1 MGGCDWDF
9 WLWKNRM
16 PIYGYYRFLHVIK
29 VKPIFSEGPMNR
41 IKIEISK
48 KSPQWWIPRKS
59 SNTQI
64 TWEISNISIYGP
76 KQSHKGVMRV
86 SGRRVELISIGGSV
100 RAELANSSLR
110 SLNWLPE
117 WAFTLKKVT
126 DMYLSIIKWSIN
138 LHAMLLLFFKIFR
151 IEVSLL
157 LIFWYVSITF
167 ENLYKT

>member
-9 WLWKNRM
+9 WLER
-16 PIYGYYRFLHVIK
+16 IVCRFTATTDSSVLLRWSQSLVRVQWIALK
-29 VKPIFSEGPMNR
+29 SKLVKRVCNDEL
-41 IKIEISK
+41 
-48 KSPQWWIPRKS
+48 PRKS

-86 SGRRVELISIGGSV
+86 SGRRVELISIGSSV

-126 DMYLSIIKWSIN
+126 DRYLSIIKWSIN
-138 LHAMLLLFFKIFR
+138 LHAMLLLSFKIFR